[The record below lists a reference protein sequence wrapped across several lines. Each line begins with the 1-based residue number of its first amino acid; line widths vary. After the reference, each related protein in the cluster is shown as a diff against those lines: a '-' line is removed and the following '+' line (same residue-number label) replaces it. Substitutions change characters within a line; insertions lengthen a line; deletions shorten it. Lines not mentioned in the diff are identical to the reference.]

1 MQDPISDKV
10 IVIEPVDKGNVIVI
24 WDKERKNHLNDFN
37 VYGGVTGDPLETL
50 KQKIK
55 IVLIKVLKENEID
68 KTLHDYFLLKILSSH
83 AFAYLKSKNV

>member
-10 IVIEPVDKGNVIVI
+10 IIIEPVDKGNVIVI
-24 WDKERKNHLNDFN
+24 WDKERKKHLNDFS
-37 VYGGVTGDPLETL
+37 VYRGVTSDPLETL

-55 IVLIKVLKENEID
+55 IALIKVLKENEID
-68 KTLHDYFLLKILSSH
+68 KTLHHYFLFKILSSH

>member
-10 IVIEPVDKGNVIVI
+10 IVIEPVDKGNVILI

-50 KQKIK
+50 K
-55 IVLIKVLKENEID
+55 E
-68 KTLHDYFLLKILSSH
+68 
-83 AFAYLKSKNV
+83 KNKNCVN